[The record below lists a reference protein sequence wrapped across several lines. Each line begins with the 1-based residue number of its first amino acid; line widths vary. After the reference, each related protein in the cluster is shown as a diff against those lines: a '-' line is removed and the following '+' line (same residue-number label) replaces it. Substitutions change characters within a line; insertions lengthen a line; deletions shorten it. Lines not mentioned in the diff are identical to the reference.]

1 LRNEDRKLYDD
12 DTDTSEMEE
21 DKEALNT
28 ENESLE

>member
-1 LRNEDRKLYDD
+1 MKTENYMMMI
-12 DTDTSEMEE
+12 TDTSEMEE